1 MADTTQSQ
9 GFVARLIAFA
19 LRLRIVRALLH
30 YQDNRGPM
38 LADSVTYR
46 ALFSLF
52 AAVFLGFSVAALWLV
67 ANPEAFD
74 ALITMLDRLIPGLIG
89 AVDPAELLQP
99 MEFTVAGI
107 IALVGLVGAALGAA
121 SAHAQQVTIRWGDVV
136 GGTHPS
142 VQMIDRIAAE
152 AKQKS
157 GGRIV
162 IQSFPGGQLG
172 GSRDMIDAVANGAQQ
187 VVTEGAANFGAWV
200 PSISVVEAPYIWRDA
215 AHLDKAMNGPIGEQ
229 FNETL
234 VKARGMRI
242 LGTTYYGTRH
252 ITTTSKEVRS
262 PADMVGFKLRVP
274 ENDVFKA
281 MAEAW
286 GAKPTPM
293 NFGELY
299 LALKQ
304 NVVDGQENPLP
315 TIKSGK
321 FDEVQK
327 YLVLTAHIITPRL
340 VVVNEAFWQALS
352 AGDRRII
359 SDAVKNGIA
368 WQNAELIRQEGT
380 LVDTFKA
387 AGMTV
392 VTPDPRAFRDPVLAK
407 VPKMFESKWGAG
419 MVERIQAVR

>member
-1 MADTTQSQ
+1 MMRT
-9 GFVARLIAFA
+9 LIAVALSAIAAFA
-19 LRLRIVRALLH
+19 
-30 YQDNRGPM
+30 N
-38 LADSVTYR
+38 
-46 ALFSLF
+46 
-52 AAVFLGFSVAALWLV
+52 
-67 ANPEAFD
+67 
-74 ALITMLDRLIPGLIG
+74 
-89 AVDPAELLQP
+89 
-99 MEFTVAGI
+99 
-107 IALVGLVGAALGAA
+107 
-121 SAHAQQVTIRWGDVV
+121 AQQVTIRWGDVV
-136 GGTHPS
+136 PATHPS
-142 VQMIDRIAAE
+142 AQMIERIAADVK
-152 AKQKS
+152 AKS
-157 GGRIV
+157 SGRIV
-162 IQSFPGGQLG
+162 IQAFPAGQLG

-200 PSISVVEAPYIWRDA
+200 PSISVVEAPYVWRDA
-215 AHLDKAMNGPIGEQ
+215 AHLQKAMSGPIGVQ
-229 FNETL
+229 FNDTL

-252 ITTTSKEVRS
+252 ITTTSKEVKT

-327 YLVLTAHIITPRL
+327 YLVLSGHIITPRL
-340 VVVNEAFWQALS
+340 VVVNEAFWQGLAP
-352 AGDRRII
+352 ADRRII
-359 SDAVKNGIA
+359 EDAVKAGIA
-368 WQNAELIRQEGT
+368 WQDEELQKQEKA

-387 AGMTV
+387 SGMTV
-392 VTPDPRAFRDPVLAK
+392 ITPDPRAFRDPVLAK
-407 VPKMFESKWGAG
+407 VPKMFEAKWGPG
-419 MVERIQAVR
+419 TFEKIQAIQ